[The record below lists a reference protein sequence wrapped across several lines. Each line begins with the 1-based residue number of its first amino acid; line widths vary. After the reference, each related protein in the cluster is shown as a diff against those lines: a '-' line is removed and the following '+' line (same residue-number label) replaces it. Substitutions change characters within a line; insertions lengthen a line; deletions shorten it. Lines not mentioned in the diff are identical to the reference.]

1 MTTKKRK
8 RQCISCDE
16 PLRKGV
22 ARRALVLLRG
32 EPVIGLCCIKCIIG
46 MLPIVIPPPTTIA
59 PLCAC
64 CKRGRAT
71 TCDGCVRALEQNV
84 KELTH
89 ANVLL
94 TGKAT

>member
-1 MTTKKRK
+1 MKKKKRT
-8 RQCISCDE
+8 CLSCDA

-22 ARRALVLLRG
+22 ARRALVLQKG
-32 EPVIGLCCIKCIIG
+32 EPVIGLCCIRCILS
-46 MLPIVIPPPTTIA
+46 MLPIVTPPPTTIA

-71 TCDGCVRALEQNV
+71 TCGDCVAALEQNV

-94 TGKAT
+94 REEKKR

>member
-1 MTTKKRK
+1 MSKKRT
-8 RQCISCDE
+8 CVSCE
-16 PLRKGV
+16 RVLRKGG
-22 ARRALVLLRG
+22 ARRACVLTRDG
-32 EPVIGLCCIKCIIG
+32 AVNGLCCLRCALGAI
-46 MLPIVIPPPTTIA
+46 PIVIPPPTTIA

-71 TCDGCVRALEQNV
+71 TCSACVRALEQNV

-94 TGKAT
+94 TGKAM